1 MLTFDSVTQILKEEF
16 GFADLHFTLGPDA
29 TPEELLKEGRDFL
42 GKLMRGEVETEE
54 INLYN
59 EGL

>member
-16 GFADLHFTLGPDA
+16 GLADLHFTLAPDA

-42 GKLMRGEVETEE
+42 GKFIRGEIETEE
-54 INLYN
+54 IDLYD